1 MTKKHIWILAAFIAI
16 AMVVLIVIQL
26 RWINVAS
33 IAKEE
38 HLHQQMSEILADVA
52 DKTGHNQHQ
61 ETIASTPYSLN
72 NNSYFQSGS
81 RTSRSTYTT
90 GGIRLLEKKQDI
102 FSIPTS
108 IDSISFT
115 KNLGNIVGDSIAQ
128 LLLENSLPDN
138 RLGRFSD
145 EYGSSTLNQRVYVE
159 SVTEKIISFDL
170 PVEKRTSLLQLDSLV
185 RLELDKRRLSAKVNL
200 AVSNEKGDYVMM
212 AEGFDPKDRG
222 SIYSEKLFPY
232 DPESAKK
239 YYIQLHIPR
248 QNFVIIK
255 SMGVM
260 FVASIALILA
270 MIAIFVATLSVI
282 FRQKRIAEIRNDFVS
297 NMTHELKTPIATISL
312 AAQMLED
319 KNIPVELK
327 NVDHLSKMVK
337 EESKRLGLLVE
348 KVLQMAIF
356 DRGTFKLKRKQL
368 NLHSIIRKVLD
379 NYTLQFQAKDVKV
392 TCNLNAEGSE
402 VYADEVHITN
412 IISNLIDNAI
422 KYSKESPTIAIC
434 TLNKND
440 GIIVSVKDNGIG
452 ISKEYQKRIFDQFY
466 RVPTG
471 NVHSVKGFGLGLSY
485 VKKIAEMHD
494 GNIMVKSEQG
504 VGSTFSIYIPLI
516 NLDDEHNNK
525 N

>member
-1 MTKKHIWILAAFIAI
+1 MTKKHIWILAGFIAI

-33 IAKEE
+33 KAKEE
-38 HLHQQMSEILADVA
+38 QLHQQMSEILASVA
-52 DKTGHNQHQ
+52 DRTGHNQHI
-61 ETIASTPYSLN
+61 ETISSTPYSLN
-72 NNSYFQSGS
+72 SNSFFQSGTK
-81 RTSRSTYTT
+81 TSTSTYSI
-90 GGIRLLEKKQDI
+90 GGIRLLEKTQDI
-102 FSIPTS
+102 FSIPT
-108 IDSISFT
+108 IDSLSFR
-115 KNLGNIVGDSIAQ
+115 KNIENILGDSTAQ
-128 LLLENSLPDN
+128 VLLNNSLPEN
-138 RLGRFSD
+138 RMGRLNDEFS
-145 EYGSSTLNQRVYVE
+145 GSSFYQRMYVE
-159 SVTEKIISFDL
+159 SRTEKIISFDL
-170 PVEKRTSLLQLDSLV
+170 PVDQRTSLAELDSLIKV
-185 RLELDKRRLSAKVNL
+185 ELDARKLTARFNL
-200 AVSNEKGDYVMM
+200 AVSNENGEYVML
-212 AEGFDPKDRG
+212 AEGFDPKDKS
-222 SIYSEKLFPY
+222 SIYSEQLFPY

-239 YYIQLHIPR
+239 YELQLHLPS
-248 QNFVIIK
+248 QSFLIIQ

-260 FVASIALILA
+260 FIASIVLILA
-270 MIAIFVATLSVI
+270 MLAIFVATLSVI

-368 NLHSIIRKVLD
+368 NLHSIIRKVID
-379 NYTLQFQAKDVKV
+379 NYALQFQSKDVKV
-392 TCNLNAEGSE
+392 TYELNAEQSE

-422 KYSKESPTIAIC
+422 KYSKESPAINIC

-440 GIIVSVKDNGIG
+440 GIIVCVKDNGIG

-485 VKKIAEMHD
+485 VKKIVDMHD
-494 GNIMVKSEQG
+494 GSIWVKSEQG
-504 VGSTFSIYIPLI
+504 VGSTFSVYIPLI

>member
-1 MTKKHIWILAAFIAI
+1 MTKKRIWILAGIIAI

-33 IAKEE
+33 KAKEE
-38 HLHQQMSEILADVA
+38 QLHQQMSQILTDVA
-52 DKTGHNQHQ
+52 DKTGLNQRQ
-61 ETIASTPYSLN
+61 ERISSTPFSLN
-72 NNSYFQSGS
+72 SNSYFQSGS
-81 RTSRSTYTT
+81 QTSQSIHTT
-90 GGIRLLEKKQDI
+90 GGIRLLEKKQEV
-102 FSIPTS
+102 FSIPT
-108 IDSISFT
+108 IDSLSFT
-115 KNLGNIVGDSIAQ
+115 KNLANIVGDSIAQ
-128 LLLENSLPDN
+128 LLTANMPPED
-138 RLGRFSD
+138 RLGRLTDQF
-145 EYGSSTLNQRVYVE
+145 GSSSLSQRFHME
-159 SVTEKIISFDL
+159 SITERIISIDL
-170 PVEKRTSLLQLDSLV
+170 PIEERTSLAQLDSLV
-185 RLELDKRRLSAKVNL
+185 QIELKERGFTANVNL
-200 AVSNEKGDYVMM
+200 AVMDDNNSYVMLS
-212 AEGFDPKDRG
+212 EGFDPKDRQ
-222 SIYSEKLFPY
+222 SIYTEKLFPY
-232 DPESAKK
+232 DPESANKF
-239 YYIQLHIPR
+239 YLQLHIPR
-248 QNFVIIK
+248 QSFVIIQ

-260 FVASIALILA
+260 FIASIVLILA
-270 MIAIFVATLSVI
+270 MIAIFLATLAII
-282 FRQKRIAEIRNDFVS
+282 FKQKRMAEIRNDFVS

-319 KNIPVELK
+319 KNIPTELK
-327 NVDHLSKMVK
+327 NVDHLSKMVR

-368 NLHSIIRKVLD
+368 NLHSIIRKVLE

-392 TCNLNAEGSE
+392 TCDLSAEQLE

-422 KYSKESPTIAIC
+422 KYSKESPVINIS

-494 GNIMVKSEQG
+494 GSIWVKSEQG
-504 VGSTFSIYIPLI
+504 VGSTFNIYIPLI
-516 NLDDEHNNK
+516 NLDGEHNNK

>member
-1 MTKKHIWILAAFIAI
+1 
-16 AMVVLIVIQL
+16 
-26 RWINVAS
+26 
-33 IAKEE
+33 
-38 HLHQQMSEILADVA
+38 MSEILADVVG
-52 DKTGHNQHQ
+52 KTGYNRRQ
-61 ETIASTPYSLN
+61 ETTTSTPYSLN
-72 NNSYFQSGS
+72 SNSYFQSGS
-81 RTSRSTYTT
+81 QTKRSVYTT
-90 GGIRLLEKKQDI
+90 GGIRLLEKKQDV
-102 FSIPTS
+102 FSIPT
-108 IDSISFT
+108 IDSFSFK
-115 KNLGNIVGDSIAQ
+115 KNLASVVGDTIAE
-128 LLLENSLPDN
+128 LLLESSFAEERISKLTDQ
-138 RLGRFSD
+138 FS
-145 EYGSSTLNQRVYVE
+145 GSSITQQFRIE
-159 SVTEKIISFDL
+159 SVTEKIISIDL
-170 PVEKRTSLLQLDSLV
+170 PIEKRISLARLDSLV
-185 RLELDKRRLSAKVNL
+185 QVELAERGFTAKVNL
-200 AVSNEKGDYVMM
+200 AVINDNNEYVMLSE
-212 AEGFDPKDRG
+212 AFDASDRE
-222 SIYSEKLFPY
+222 SIYTQQLFPY
-232 DPESAKK
+232 DPESAQK
-239 YYIQLHIPR
+239 YYLQLHIPS
-248 QNFVIIK
+248 QSIVIIK

-260 FVASIALILA
+260 FVASIVLILA

-282 FRQKRIAEIRNDFVS
+282 FKQKRIAEIRNDFVS

-368 NLHSIIRKVLD
+368 NLHAIIRKVFD
-379 NYTLQFQAKDVKV
+379 NYALQFQAKNVKV
-392 TCNLNAEGSE
+392 TCDLSAEKAE

-422 KYSKESPTIAIC
+422 KYSKETPVISIH

-494 GNIMVKSEQG
+494 GNVWVKSEQG
-504 VGSTFSIYIPLI
+504 VGSTFNIYIPLI